1 VTPGRASR
9 GLDPAVEASIRDL
22 VHGRHPLLIV
32 SDFDGTLSQIVLEP
46 TAAQIVPAARSAL
59 RRLARLA
66 EARPDRVRVVVLSG
80 RAARDVATRVRVGG
94 VAYHGNHGIEAGTL
108 ARGGRA
114 EDLDV
119 GSDVALESF
128 VPGAS
133 ALGRAVAR
141 ELGSPPWLF
150 VEDKGPSVAFHFRQA
165 PDPEQARAALLEA
178 IEAVESEVG
187 DHGLAAIDG
196 RRVIEFRPA
205 EAGGKGTAVE
215 RLIERERPGSVLA
228 MGDDRSDA
236 EAFAAVRAARE
247 TGTLDG
253 LTLAV
258 LGARETPPEI
268 HDTADAALPD
278 PVAAARVLTLVARL
292 LEQEGKQRAE
302 AGSQTGPPAGR

>member
-1 VTPGRASR
+1 VTAGRARR
-9 GLDPAVEASIRDL
+9 GLDPAVEASVRRL
-22 VHGRHPLLIV
+22 VAGRHPLLIV
-32 SDFDGTLSQIVLEP
+32 SDFDGTLSPIVLEP
-46 TAAQIVPAARSAL
+46 TAARIVPAARSAL

-80 RAARDVATRVRVGG
+80 RAALDVAGRVRVGG

-114 EDLDV
+114 EQLEV
-119 GSDVALESF
+119 ASDASLEPF
-128 VPGAS
+128 VPGAA

-141 ELGSPPWLF
+141 ELNSPPWLF

-165 PDPEQARAALLEA
+165 PDPEEARTALLEA

-196 RRVIEFRPA
+196 RRVIELRPA

-215 RLIERERPGSVLA
+215 RLIDRERPGAVLV

-236 EAFAAVRAARE
+236 EAFAAVREARSA
-247 TGTLDG
+247 GRLDG
-253 LTLAV
+253 LAIAILS
-258 LGARETPPEI
+258 RMETPPEI
-268 HDTADAALPD
+268 HETADTTLPD
-278 PVAAARVLTLVARL
+278 PVAAARVLTLIARL
-292 LEQEGKQRAE
+292 LEHEGKPRD
-302 AGSQTGPPAGR
+302 